1 MNFIGKDGVCVQ
13 KSVDLKL
20 LEAKV
25 CVCAQISVDLII
37 LEARVGVCV
46 QKPVDFVKLELS
58 SYILIWSRHFLV
70 DLMI

>member
-1 MNFIGKDGVCVQ
+1 MQ
-13 KSVDLKL
+13 KYIHLMS
-20 LEAKV
+20 LEGKV

-46 QKPVDFVKLELS
+46 QKLVDFVKLELS
-58 SYILIWSRHFLV
+58 SYILKWSGHFLV

>member
-1 MNFIGKDGVCVQ
+1 MCAQ
-13 KSVDLKL
+13 KPVDLML

-46 QKPVDFVKLELS
+46 QKPVDFVELELP
-58 SYILIWSRHFLV
+58 SYILICSRHFLV
-70 DLMI
+70 DLIL

>member
-1 MNFIGKDGVCVQ
+1 M
-13 KSVDLKL
+13 
-20 LEAKV
+20 
-25 CVCAQISVDLII
+25 CAQNPVDLII
-37 LEARVGVCV
+37 LEARLGVYV

>member
-1 MNFIGKDGVCVQ
+1 MQ
-13 KSVDLKL
+13 KPVDLML
-20 LEAKV
+20 LEAKI
-25 CVCAQISVDLII
+25 CVCAHISVDLII